1 MANSKTI
8 ISVLFLLALATASAF
23 LINTNFSITQIAV
36 KVPAVHPAAIYAQIY
51 TKFGISVPDHIAL
64 AARSGWTDSVAANPS
79 INDLIYLTPIQIG
92 DNTLQ
97 VCLDTGSANLW
108 AYTPQTPSVG
118 SHATYNP
125 QTGRLMPGYDW
136 FSTTGDQTT
145 LRGRVFQD
153 LVKIGH
159 LSYPNQAIQVVDIIT
174 PRSAMYNPNQPQ
186 DGIFGLAFS
195 SMNCVRPT
203 KQKTFFANIK
213 RFLNAPL
220 FAFCLKHRTPSTIDF
235 GWIDSRKYKGQIV
248 WTDVNKRYRF
258 WNISIDG
265 FSIGRDPS
273 SSIPFSAIVDTG
285 SSINLLPEY
294 IVNQY
299 YKRIPD
305 SYKST
310 QHGGYIFPCTQTS
323 IIPDF
328 SLKIGQY
335 IAVTPGQ
342 LLKFSSNGTHCFG
355 GIQSSP
361 FSSLNI
367 LGEVFLK
374 NQYVIFFD
382 DDRNARIGIA
392 PQA

>member
-1 MANSKTI
+1 MGEKKEEKTTPGSNPPYKYS
-8 ISVLFLLALATASAF
+8 SVRGA
-23 LINTNFSITQIAV
+23 
-36 KVPAVHPAAIYAQIY
+36 PAVPNPVIMRELPSASLPSGRIPIVDRSPHASRFMLAV
-51 TKFGISVPDHIAL
+51 TVP
-64 AARSGWTDSVAANPS
+64 G
-79 INDLIYLTPIQIG
+79 
-92 DNTLQ
+92 
-97 VCLDTGSANLW
+97 
-108 AYTPQTPSVG
+108 
-118 SHATYNP
+118 
-125 QTGRLMPGYDW
+125 
-136 FSTTGDQTT
+136 
-145 LRGRVFQD
+145 
-153 LVKIGH
+153 
-159 LSYPNQAIQVVDIIT
+159 
-174 PRSAMYNPNQPQ
+174 
-186 DGIFGLAFS
+186 
-195 SMNCVRPT
+195 RPT
-203 KQKTFFANIK
+203 IT
-213 RFLNAPL
+213 
-220 FAFCLKHRTPSTIDF
+220 
-235 GWIDSRKYKGQIV
+235 
-248 WTDVNKRYRF
+248 RYRF